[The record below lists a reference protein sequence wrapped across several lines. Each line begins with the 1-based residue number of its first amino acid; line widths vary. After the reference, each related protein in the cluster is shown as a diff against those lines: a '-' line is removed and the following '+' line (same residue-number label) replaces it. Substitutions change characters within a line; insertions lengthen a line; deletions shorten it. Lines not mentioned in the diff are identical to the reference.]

1 MASLNLP
8 DGGSITADTREA
20 RLSYCDKH
28 EAKAT
33 AGWLQSGDPA
43 SAQLA
48 SAGSARRPEKDVLMS
63 KDENDLYAAFVKPS
77 EPSVPLSEGLKR
89 TLVVFLVL
97 IGAAGL
103 LVLIA
108 HL

>member
-1 MASLNLP
+1 
-8 DGGSITADTREA
+8 
-20 RLSYCDKH
+20 
-28 EAKAT
+28 
-33 AGWLQSGDPA
+33 
-43 SAQLA
+43 
-48 SAGSARRPEKDVLMS
+48 MS
-63 KDENDLYAAFVKPS
+63 KDENDLHAAFVKPS
-77 EPSVPLSEGLKR
+77 EPSVPLSESLKR

>member
-1 MASLNLP
+1 
-8 DGGSITADTREA
+8 
-20 RLSYCDKH
+20 
-28 EAKAT
+28 
-33 AGWLQSGDPA
+33 
-43 SAQLA
+43 
-48 SAGSARRPEKDVLMS
+48 MS
-63 KDENDLYAAFVKPS
+63 KDENDLHAAFVKPS